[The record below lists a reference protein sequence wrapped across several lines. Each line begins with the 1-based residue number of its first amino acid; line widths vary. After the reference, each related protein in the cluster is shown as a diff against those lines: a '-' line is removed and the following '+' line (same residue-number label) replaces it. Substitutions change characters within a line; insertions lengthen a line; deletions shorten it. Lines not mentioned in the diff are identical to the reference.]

1 MEIAMLVDA
10 TPNTAPFN
18 ARFFPQHITLVSIGE
33 NILPMGYWTVISKT
47 PFRFLICMQLG
58 NYSLDLI
65 RKYREAAL
73 HFLPWKE
80 REKVVRAGYIS
91 GRDGSK
97 AQRLGFNFVPAEK
110 LAHTNLV
117 EGYDSAYETVVYKEL
132 EGLSGEFA
140 IFILDVVATH
150 GSVNPLRRE
159 PIFFL
164 SLKDFATV
172 GEKWKAPR

>member
-1 MEIAMLVDA
+1 MLVDA

-18 ARFFPQHITLVSIGE
+18 ARFFPQHITLVSVGE
-33 NILPMGYWTVISKT
+33 NMLPMGYWTVISKN

-58 NYSLDLI
+58 NYTLQLI
-65 RKYREAAL
+65 REYKEAAL
-73 HFLPWKE
+73 HFFPWQE
-80 REKVVRAGYIS
+80 RERVVKAGHIS

-97 AQRLGFNFVPAEK
+97 AERLGFNLLPAEK
-110 LAHTNLV
+110 LGHTKLV
-117 EGYDSAYETVVYKEL
+117 EGYDNAYETVVYQEL
-132 EGLSGEFA
+132 KGLSGEFA

-150 GSVNPLRRE
+150 GRVRPLRRE